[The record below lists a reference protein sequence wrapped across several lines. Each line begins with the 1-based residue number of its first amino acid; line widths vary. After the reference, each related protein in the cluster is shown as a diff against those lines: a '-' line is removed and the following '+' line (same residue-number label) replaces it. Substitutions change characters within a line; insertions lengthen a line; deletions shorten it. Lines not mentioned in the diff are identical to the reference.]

1 MNFFREAT
9 FFRTHLCILLAGKDC
24 LLPLLFCWHFHKESS
39 SISPQCLRMSP
50 HRLRMTPHRL
60 RMPSSSLLKAFFFPH
75 YGFRLPPSILNAS
88 SLHLAYSARQ
98 RKLDVS

>member
-24 LLPLLFCWHFHKESS
+24 LLPLVFLLAFSQRIFLDFSTMPPQCLLNESS
-39 SISPQCLRMSP
+39 SSPNALFFAY
-50 HRLRMTPHRL
+50 
-60 RMPSSSLLKAFFFPH
+60 KAFFYPH
-75 YGFRLPPSILNAS
+75 YGFRLPPSIHNAS

>member
-24 LLPLLFCWHFHKESS
+24 LLSLVFLLAFSQRIFLDFSTMPPYESS
-39 SISPQCLRMSP
+39 SSPYALFFAY
-50 HRLRMTPHRL
+50 
-60 RMPSSSLLKAFFFPH
+60 KAFFYPH
-75 YGFRLPPSILNAS
+75 FGFRLPPSIHNAS

>member
-24 LLPLLFCWHFHKESS
+24 LLSLVFLLAFSQRIFLDFSTMPPYESS
-39 SISPQCLRMSP
+39 SSLYD
-50 HRLRMTPHRL
+50 
-60 RMPSSSLLKAFFFPH
+60 SSSSPNALFFAYKAFFYPH
-75 YGFRLPPSILNAS
+75 YGFRLPPSIHNAS